1 MTVYFSGYVFQ
12 DDGDALNGATVQ
24 LLQVSDGA
32 EEASTTTDS
41 NGFWSFNEADEDQY
55 DVKITSGTSVR
66 YRKWAD
72 EISLKMI
79 DVRNN
84 EGAGVPAA
92 VFANHTNNADNDIV
106 HYRSL
111 RGTGADNDEMY
122 FRYYMDDASSN
133 TTEVARMTV
142 KLISASAASEDSE
155 IRWGVAVGGSIV
167 DVFTISNT
175 SGGATD
181 MTMDVA
187 GDINLDADG
196 GDVFFKDGG
205 TTFGSATNNS
215 GNLIIKS
222 GTTTALTFSGANLTA
237 AGTIDSGAI
246 TSSGSITSGG
256 SFIIGSASIAE
267 SELEMIDGIT
277 AGTAAASKA
286 VVLDG
291 SKNIATIGTIGS
303 GAITST
309 GTSSFG
315 SGTTIGNLTLAN
327 GSITDSG
334 GALDFGDETLTTT
347 GAADLGATTVD
358 SLTSTG
364 TITGGSDG
372 SGVDVVLY
380 SGTAGDNLTWDASEE
395 QLIITGTNGATSL
408 NVADG
413 NVTIADDLAVD
424 GTSNLDNTD
433 IDGTLVVDGSNISLD
448 STATLNID
456 NSNTS
461 NGITIGT
468 ATSAVPISIGHTTSE
483 TTIND
488 NLTVTGTLDVAGAVV
503 FNEDSADVDFRIE
516 SNGNANMFVVD
527 AGDDAIG
534 IGTASTT
541 TGIALRIDGRMFL
554 DDTAS
559 NVFVLNSAGSD
570 YGFIMQHSSDKWS
583 LGHGT
588 SITSLGDPVLSWTD
602 TNQVIIDGSLE
613 VNGGAVF
620 NEGSADADFRIE
632 SNGNAN
638 MFVVDG
644 GSDVVAIGSAV
655 NANYLLTIGGA
666 HTGGSNS
673 FGVRVEPTI
682 TGVANNNASI
692 FNVAGTLVEAG
703 SGTHANLW
711 GSAFSTPTVTGGSA
725 SVTNT
730 ATVWISGAM
739 SAGTNNYALW
749 VDDGVSR
756 FDGDVGIGETSPDT
770 VLHIKDAAPDI
781 TLEDS
786 DGGDVYKIGNNGGNY
801 RVRNVTDS
809 RTDLNIEGGGHVGI
823 GTTSASSYHNFADDL
838 VVYSTGNT
846 GITVATND
854 TSSGRGALYFS
865 DTAHGTNNPQGY
877 ITYLHSNNHMYI
889 GTNSNGSASF
899 YLDDNQNV
907 IFAKT
912 VFINETA
919 NANMTTGLTINQGA
933 ADDQILA
940 LKSSDVNHGLTSYAS
955 VNTEIDDFAVFSK
968 MTAGTNGGGLR
979 INAIAEDHSSNS
991 EVFQV
996 WASGGQAATGQTVTG
1011 TGLIDFVAMEHNGS
1025 NARAAITAD
1034 GNVFTVRAY
1043 MDDGG
1048 GVGFHTRFLV
1058 DEDGDLFADGTLSAY
1073 DTFEDAHLVRALDI
1087 ARGSKDVIKNEW
1099 DNFLKYGEEKL
1110 VELGILGD
1118 TVENGGLVNVTG
1130 LQRLHNGA
1138 IWQGYTRQLEQEE
1151 RIKEL
1156 ETRLLALEGGK

>member
-1 MTVYFSGYVFQ
+1 MAAPTINFAGFVY
-12 DDGDALNGATVQ
+12 DDSGDAVSGATIHIYDKNTTTTAREASSVTTN
-24 LLQVSDGA
+24 SDGYYSYSHA
-32 EEASTTTDS
+32 TPGE
-41 NGFWSFNEADEDQY
+41 F
-55 DVKITSGTSVR
+55 DVEIVKGTSKRR
-66 YRKWAD
+66 YKFD
-72 EISLKMI
+72 DKIHLSEI
-79 DVRNN
+79 DVEKLSIRGN
-84 EGAGVPAA
+84 EGAIAGLYMYADEGDDVTDQWLIDVGTDGVLA
-92 VFANHTNNADNDIV
+92 FGND
-106 HYRSL
+106 
-111 RGTGADNDEMY
+111 
-122 FRYYMDDASSN
+122 
-133 TTEVARMTV
+133 
-142 KLISASAASEDSE
+142 AASQGSFVDQVTFTPNSTVTN
-155 IRWGVAVGGSIV
+155 GTVAV
-167 DVFTISNT
+167 
-175 SGGATD
+175 
-181 MTMDVA
+181 
-187 GDINLDADG
+187 
-196 GDVFFKDGG
+196 K
-205 TTFGSATNNS
+205 
-215 GNLIIKS
+215 GNLTVGNALTVT
-222 GTTTALTFSGANLTA
+222 GTTTLNGNLVLGDAAADTLTIGATLQGATPLVFEGASNDTYE
-237 AGTIDSGAI
+237 TSFAI
-246 TSSGSITSGG
+246 TDPTADRTIT
-256 SFIIGSASIAE
+256 FPD
-267 SELEMIDGIT
+267 LT
-277 AGTAAASKA
+277 GT
-286 VVLDG
+286 VVLG
-291 SKNIATIGTIGS
+291 GVS
-303 GAITST
+303 
-309 GTSSFG
+309 
-315 SGTTIGNLTLAN
+315 N
-327 GSITDSG
+327 GSLAI
-334 GALDFGDETLTTT
+334 TTT

-1138 IWQGYTRQLEQEE
+1138 IWQGYTRQMEQEE

>member
-1 MTVYFSGYVFQ
+1 MAAPTINFAGFVY
-12 DDGDALNGATVQ
+12 DDSGDAVSGATIHIYDKNTTTTAREASSVPTN
-24 LLQVSDGA
+24 SDGYYSYSHA
-32 EEASTTTDS
+32 TPGE
-41 NGFWSFNEADEDQY
+41 F
-55 DVKITSGTSVR
+55 DVEIVKGTSKRR
-66 YRKWAD
+66 YKFD
-72 EISLKMI
+72 DKIHLSEI
-79 DVRNN
+79 DVEKLSIRGN
-84 EGAGVPAA
+84 EGAIAGLYMYADEGDDVTDQWLIDVGTDGVLA
-92 VFANHTNNADNDIV
+92 FGND
-106 HYRSL
+106 
-111 RGTGADNDEMY
+111 
-122 FRYYMDDASSN
+122 
-133 TTEVARMTV
+133 
-142 KLISASAASEDSE
+142 AASQGSFVDQVTFTPNSTVTN
-155 IRWGVAVGGSIV
+155 GTVAV
-167 DVFTISNT
+167 
-175 SGGATD
+175 
-181 MTMDVA
+181 
-187 GDINLDADG
+187 
-196 GDVFFKDGG
+196 K
-205 TTFGSATNNS
+205 
-215 GNLIIKS
+215 GNLTVGNALTVT
-222 GTTTALTFSGANLTA
+222 GTTTLNGNLVLGDAAADTLTIGATLQGASPLTFEGATSGDFET
-237 AGTIDSGAI
+237 TFAI
-246 TSSGSITSGG
+246 TDPTADRTIT
-256 SFIIGSASIAE
+256 FPD
-267 SELEMIDGIT
+267 LT
-277 AGTAAASKA
+277 GT
-286 VVLDG
+286 VVLG
-291 SKNIATIGTIGS
+291 GVS
-303 GAITST
+303 
-309 GTSSFG
+309 
-315 SGTTIGNLTLAN
+315 N
-327 GSITDSG
+327 GSLAI
-334 GALDFGDETLTTT
+334 TTT

-1138 IWQGYTRQLEQEE
+1138 IWQGYTRQMEQEE